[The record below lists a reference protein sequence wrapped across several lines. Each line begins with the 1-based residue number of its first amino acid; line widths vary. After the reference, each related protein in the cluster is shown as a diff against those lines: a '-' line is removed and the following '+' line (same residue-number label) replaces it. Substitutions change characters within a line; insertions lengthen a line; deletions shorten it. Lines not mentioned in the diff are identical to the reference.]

1 MPDLSLLWR
10 KDRHIV
16 PPGTLGVATSS
27 YNFGKYG
34 VKGTQATLWLRGL
47 PSKISPQEIQ
57 HALGAELAKDT
68 PAPWLLRWKRRFDQG
83 MCTHK
88 ENSDS
93 D

>member
-68 PAPWLLRWKRRFDQG
+68 PDSMVIALEAPFRSRYVYTQRKL
-83 MCTHK
+83 
-88 ENSDS
+88 
-93 D
+93 